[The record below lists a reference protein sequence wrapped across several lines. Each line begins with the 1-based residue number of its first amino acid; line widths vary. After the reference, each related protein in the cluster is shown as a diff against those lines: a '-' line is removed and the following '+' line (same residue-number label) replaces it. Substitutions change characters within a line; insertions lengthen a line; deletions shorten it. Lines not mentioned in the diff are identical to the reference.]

1 MSLHQLGYPPL
12 PADTARAAQAAF
24 RQDNP
29 YLLLG
34 DRLDTLLAGIDLAG
48 LDPEGENALPTLR
61 LLALVT
67 TFQYKENLPDWQAA
81 DAARTRLDWKYALHL
96 PLNHPGLNP
105 FSLCVFRCPLLR
117 QKDRQPVF
125 QNLLDGIQAA
135 GFSLGSGEE
144 ISLQA
149 QAVLLAVCRVS
160 RLERIAGA
168 MNQALE
174 ALAAYKPDLLRLILL
189 PHWYRRYE
197 HSGSITAFPMD
208 PSEQERL
215 ALTFAADGYHLL
227 TNLRELEASSLQY
240 LPEINTL
247 AREWKS
253 QFKFKW
259 GRIYWR
265 PLGIIPCDRRDDFG
279 Y

>member
-1 MSLHQLGYPPL
+1 MSLHQPESPPL
-12 PADTARAAQAAF
+12 PADTYRAAQTAF

-34 DRLDTLLAGIDLAG
+34 DRLDTLLSRIDLAE
-48 LDPEGENALPTLR
+48 LDPDGEKAQLSLR

-67 TFQYKENLPDWQAA
+67 IFQFKENLPDRQAA
-81 DAARTRLDWKYALHL
+81 DAVRTRLDWKYALHL

-125 QNLLDGIQAA
+125 QNLLDGVQAA
-135 GFSLGSGEE
+135 GFSLGSGEG

-149 QAVLLAVCRVS
+149 QPVLLAVCRVS
-160 RLERIAGA
+160 RLERIASA
-168 MNQALE
+168 MYQALE
-174 ALAAYKPDLLRLILL
+174 ALAALQPDLLRQILL
-189 PHWYRRYE
+189 PHWYRRYGP
-197 HSGSITAFPMD
+197 SDVTLSFPVD
-208 PSEQERL
+208 PDEQKRL
-215 ALTFAADGYHLL
+215 ALTFAADGLHLL
-227 TNLRELEASSLQY
+227 TTIRELDASSLQC

-247 AREWKS
+247 AREWQH
-253 QFKFKW
+253 QFKLKW
-259 GRIYWR
+259 RRIYWR
-265 PLGIIPCDRRDDFG
+265 PLGIIPCDLRDDFE

>member
-1 MSLHQLGYPPL
+1 MSLLEPESSPL
-12 PADTARAAQAAF
+12 PVDTLQAAKAAF

-34 DRLDTLLAGIDLAG
+34 DRLDTLLAGIDLAE
-48 LDPEGENALPTLR
+48 LDPEGKKASPALR

-67 TFQYKENLPDWQAA
+67 TFQFKENLPDRQAA
-81 DAARTRLDWKYALHL
+81 DAVRTRLDWKYALHL